1 MDMKEGKRDAFLS
14 QSGAALKNRSLKER
28 NRRNRAKIISKWKEF
43 LDKLKYNLCSFAP
56 ASHICPLHPELY
68 PS

>member
-43 LDKLKYNLCSFAP
+43 FCMKNIFFRKCIQFL
-56 ASHICPLHPELY
+56 
-68 PS
+68 